1 MGTINRRANCVERP
15 ITERGSLLSDFDS
28 QVIPLM
34 VGYMKTFLEKL
45 YPVFGDLL
53 ICLFARKARLEA
65 RILYK
70 VDRFWELLQILLQ
83 MLR

>member
-1 MGTINRRANCVERP
+1 MERP

-45 YPVFGDLL
+45 YPAYGNLSIFP
-53 ICLFARKARLEA
+53 FNRKARLEA

>member
-1 MGTINRRANCVERP
+1 VERP

-28 QVIPLM
+28 QVIPLR

-45 YPVFGDLL
+45 YPAYGNLSIFP
-53 ICLFARKARLEA
+53 FNRKARLEA